1 MTCKEHHIICKA
13 VGDGWICTACE
24 TRYMPMS
31 ELDQLEAQQ
40 QPKRLTDGMIETVVN
55 LERRLYLRE
64 SCSGTEADIYARG
77 VRSGLTQARDNGL
90 CGGLSVE
97 EVMEVVD
104 SEVQHEPDRWRV
116 RARLTAKLQGQ

>member
-1 MTCKEHHIICKA
+1 MTEA
-13 VGDGWICTACE
+13 LSA
-24 TRYMPMS
+24 
-31 ELDQLEAQQ
+31 LDQLEAQQ

-116 RARLTAKLQGQ
+116 RARLTAKLRGMG